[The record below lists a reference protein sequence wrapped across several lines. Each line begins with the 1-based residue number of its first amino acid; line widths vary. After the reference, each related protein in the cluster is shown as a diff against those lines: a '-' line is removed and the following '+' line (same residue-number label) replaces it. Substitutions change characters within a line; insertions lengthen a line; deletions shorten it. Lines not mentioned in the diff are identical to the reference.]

1 MHESDEASYW
11 RGSMK
16 IQGVGHVVLKVRDL
30 DRSAAFYAGVLGLKE
45 VARFPGRMVFFS
57 AGSNHH
63 DLAVVAVGPDAPAP
77 LESAVGLA
85 HVALKIGDSLD
96 LLREAKALLDAH
108 EVPIRGTRDHRV
120 SQSIYCEDP
129 DGNTVELFVDG
140 DPAIW
145 AEDPTAVA
153 TIKPLALS

>member
-1 MHESDEASYW
+1 
-11 RGSMK
+11 MK

-30 DRSAAFYAGVLGLKE
+30 DRSAAFYSGVLGLKE
-45 VARFPGRMVFFS
+45 VGRFPGRMVFFS

-63 DLAVVAVGPDAPAP
+63 DLAVMTVGADAPAP
-77 LESAVGLA
+77 PESAVGLA

-96 LLREAKALLDAH
+96 LLREAKDLLETH
-108 EVPIRGTRDHRV
+108 KVPIRGTRDHRV

-145 AEDPTAVA
+145 AEDPSTVA
-153 TIKPLALS
+153 TTKPLDL

>member
-1 MHESDEASYW
+1 
-11 RGSMK
+11 MK

-30 DRSAAFYAGVLGLKE
+30 ERSKAFYEGVLGLKE

-57 AGSNHH
+57 AGGNHH
-63 DLAVVAVGPDAPAP
+63 DLAVMAVGADAPAP
-77 LESAVGLA
+77 PDHAVGLA

-96 LLREAKALLDAH
+96 LLREAKAQLDARH
-108 EVPIRGTRDHRV
+108 VPIRGTRDHRV

-145 AEDPTAVA
+145 TEDPSAVA
-153 TIKPLALS
+153 TIKPLTLD

>member
-1 MHESDEASYW
+1 
-11 RGSMK
+11 MK

-57 AGSNHH
+57 AGTNHH

-77 LESAVGLA
+77 PESAVGLA

-108 EVPIRGTRDHRV
+108 QVPIRGTRDHRV

-140 DPAIW
+140 DPTIW

>member
-1 MHESDEASYW
+1 
-11 RGSMK
+11 MK

-30 DRSAAFYAGVLGLKE
+30 ERSKAFYEGVLGLKE
-45 VARFPGRMVFFS
+45 VARFPERMVFFS

-63 DLAVVAVGPDAPAP
+63 DIAVMAVGADAPSP
-77 LESAVGLA
+77 PDRAVGLA

-96 LLREAKALLDAH
+96 LLREAKAQLDAH
-108 EVPIRGTRDHRV
+108 KVPIRGTRDHRV

-129 DGNTVELFVDG
+129 DGNTVELFVDS

-145 AEDPTAVA
+145 AEDPSAVA
-153 TIKPLALS
+153 TINPLTLG

>member
-1 MHESDEASYW
+1 
-11 RGSMK
+11 MK
-16 IQGVGHVVLKVRDL
+16 IQGVGHVVLKVRNL
-30 DRSAAFYAGVLGLKE
+30 ERSKAFYEGVLGLKE

-63 DLAVVAVGPDAPAP
+63 DLAVMAVGADAPAP
-77 LESAVGLA
+77 PDHAVGLA

-96 LLREAKALLDAH
+96 LLREAKAQLDAH
-108 EVPIRGTRDHRV
+108 QVPIRGTRDHRV

-145 AEDPTAVA
+145 TEDPSAVA
-153 TIKPLALS
+153 TIKPLTLG

>member
-1 MHESDEASYW
+1 
-11 RGSMK
+11 MK

-30 DRSAAFYAGVLGLKE
+30 DRSKAFYEGVLGLKE
-45 VARFPGRMVFFS
+45 VARFPGRMIFFS

-63 DLAVVAVGPDAPAP
+63 DLAVMAVGADAPSP
-77 LESAVGLA
+77 PDHAVGLA
-85 HVALKIGDSLD
+85 HVALKIGDSLN
-96 LLREAKALLDAH
+96 LLHEAKAHLDAH
-108 EVPIRGTRDHRV
+108 QVAIRSTRDHRV

-145 AEDPTAVA
+145 TEDPSAVA
-153 TIKPLALS
+153 TVKPLTLG

>member
-1 MHESDEASYW
+1 MN
-11 RGSMK
+11 

-30 DRSAAFYAGVLGLKE
+30 DRSAGFYTGVLGLKE

-63 DLAVVAVGPDAPAP
+63 DLAVLAVGADAPSP
-77 LESAVGLA
+77 PDHGVGLA

-96 LLREAKALLDAH
+96 ALREAQGVLEAH
-108 EVPIRGTRDHRV
+108 GVKIRGVRDHLV
-120 SQSIYCEDP
+120 SQSIYLEDP
-129 DGNTVELFVDG
+129 DGNTIELFVDG

-145 AEDPTAVA
+145 AEDPTTVA
-153 TIKPLALS
+153 TSRPLALG